1 MPVEQ
6 TATVQRTRTYPHT
19 ENLGDSFARQVA
31 RILFDQ
37 IYTLQERVTA
47 AEATI
52 TSLLAA
58 VNALQGETATV
69 RRDTD
74 QALGP
79 TQT

>member
-1 MPVEQ
+1 MVEQ
-6 TATVQRTRTYPHT
+6 VAITRRTRTYPHA
-19 ENLGDSFARQVA
+19 GDLEGMSQQVA
-31 RILFDQ
+31 RILYDQ
-37 IYTLQERVTA
+37 VYALQERVTA

-58 VNALQGETATV
+58 VNALQAQTPTL

>member
-6 TATVQRTRTYPHT
+6 TAIVTRTRTYPHVDR
-19 ENLGDSFARQVA
+19 LDPASQQVA

-37 IYTLQERVTA
+37 IFTLQERLTA

-58 VNALQGETATV
+58 VNALQGDTATV